1 MAGDDGP
8 RGGAGPLRLAARR
21 VLRTLSGR
29 GRAAAGG
36 VADPALLEPLE
47 QGGEEP
53 PPSPS
58 PSPGPAA
65 VAAPWLGGGAKPWFP
80 GGFEGV
86 APEVQRTDTCGT
98 RRMLELSALGDEEFE
113 GHVRRA
119 TRCAGLTAAL
129 ALVDLALGVLAL
141 DFVGVPVAGL
151 PKLVAA
157 ASAFRFRCG
166 SPKGRADG
174 GGAPLPRLFRAA
186 VATLALTG
194 VAAIWYLIY
203 ALLTSSPALLHDWM
217 AVFRGFRWQHR
228 ALLRRRAFRRAMQG
242 AAWARVVSNVASV
255 APQALGVWHTCC
267 ADRETASLRSG
278 AGSLVGSAASFGLG
292 GREGDE
298 AGDGAAD
305 GEEAVRFWAPA
316 VRPRM

>member
-29 GRAAAGG
+29 GWAGAGG

-47 QGGEEP
+47 QGGEEHP
-53 PPSPS
+53 

-65 VAAPWLGGGAKPWFP
+65 AAAAAAPWLGGGAEPRRAP

-86 APEVQRTDTCGT
+86 APEVQRTDSFGTC
-98 RRMLELSALGDEEFE
+98 RMLELSALEDEEQE

-129 ALVDLALGVLAL
+129 ALIDVALGVLAL
-141 DFVGVPVAGL
+141 DFVGVPLAGL

-166 SPKGRADG
+166 SPKGRVEG
-174 GGAPLPRLFRAA
+174 GGALLPRLFRAA

-278 AGSLVGSAASFGLG
+278 AGGGSTASFGLG
-292 GREGDE
+292 GRE
-298 AGDGAAD
+298 ADGAAD
-305 GEEAVRFWAPA
+305 GEEAVRCWAPA